1 MARSTSPTVAVP
13 NALVH
18 DQPLAGRLRE
28 APRDRDG
35 VAVDHQV
42 HVDVRRPEQQVA
54 DGAADEVH
62 RRVLRRTGQRAAQT
76 RHLGVALEVGGER
89 DHARAITSISTR
101 MPPGSAAAWIV
112 VRAGCGAG
120 MRSL

>member
-1 MARSTSPTVAVP
+1 M
-13 NALVH
+13 
-18 DQPLAGRLRE
+18 
-28 APRDRDG
+28 
-35 VAVDHQV
+35 
-42 HVDVRRPEQQVA
+42 RRPEQQVA

-62 RRVLRRTGQRAAQT
+62 RRVPRRTGQRPAQT

-89 DHARAITSISTR
+89 GHARAITSISTV